1 MGSRQVMAEMGGKP
15 RQRGKKRPAPRSARA
30 KATPREVKALQRPQ
44 SFSKLGGFLSTS
56 SLLTFARVAGALA
69 GFVTQVVLARTLQAS
84 ALGLF
89 YSVTAT
95 AAIVSLIAAGGYPAI
110 APRFMSRYRERGKD
124 GLVAAFVA
132 RARRDATL
140 YVAIATLL
148 ILALAWLWPGFSFEA
163 RLALAGA
170 ALSMPALASIR
181 INGTFALVKRRF
193 ALCYLPD
200 TCIRPFLL
208 LAAIAVLVGLGVP
221 LSAAEASW
229 LLTFV
234 VSILA
239 LGQYVL
245 LGRIMPKSEGTP
257 ADAGRLAAV
266 WQREAK
272 PLILVAL
279 FTNFF
284 GDVAILM
291 VTPLMTSAETAALG
305 LCLKLSLL
313 VGFAVQVAHQVVVP
327 DLADAHSRKD
337 AASIG
342 EVMRKALA
350 FPLFATLA
358 ALAVVIVFGE
368 RILAIFGPEF
378 SSASLP
384 LVILMACQVFRAAFG
399 PSVPLLTVVGAQ
411 RENAVLAVGGLAVL
425 AIANVVLVPLYGVL
439 GAAIA
444 VVVATLA
451 GSIGAAIVLARV
463 SGLRT
468 DAVHL
473 IASARALR
481 AAHA

>member
-1 MGSRQVMAEMGGKP
+1 MEGKP
-15 RQRGKKRPAPRSARA
+15 RRRGKKKAAATGQFSPRAAKPAADSAPFA
-30 KATPREVKALQRPQ
+30 KLAAL
-44 SFSKLGGFLSTS
+44 LSTS
-56 SLLTFARVAGALA
+56 SLLTLARIAGALA
-69 GFVTQVVLARTLQAS
+69 GFATQIVLARALQAS

-124 GLVAAFVA
+124 GLVTAFVA
-132 RARRDATL
+132 RARRDATIH
-140 YVAIATLL
+140 VTVATLL
-148 ILALAWLWPGFSFEA
+148 ILVVAWMWPGFSFEA

-200 TCIRPFLL
+200 TCIRPILL
-208 LAAIAVLVGLGVP
+208 LAAVAVLVGLGIP

-229 LLTFV
+229 LLTV
-234 VSILA
+234 VLVVLA
-239 LGQYVL
+239 VGQYAL
-245 LGRIMPKSEGTP
+245 LARGMRHEAVP
-257 ADAGRLAAV
+257 ADAGRLAGV

-272 PLILVAL
+272 PLIVVAL

-284 GDVAILM
+284 GDVDILM
-291 VTPLMTSAETAALG
+291 VTPLVPSVETATLG

-327 DLADAHSRKD
+327 DLADAHARKD

-350 FPLFATLA
+350 FPLGMTLA
-358 ALAVVIVFGE
+358 ALIFVILFGE
-368 RILAIFGPEF
+368 RLLAIFGPEF
-378 SSASLP
+378 TGASLP
-384 LVILMACQVFRAAFG
+384 LIVLMACQVMRACFG
-399 PSVPLLTVVGAQ
+399 PSVTLLTVVGAQ
-411 RENAVLAVGGLAVL
+411 KENAMLALCGLAVL
-425 AIANVVLVPLYGVL
+425 AVANVVLVPLYGVL
-439 GAAIA
+439 GASIA
-444 VVVATLA
+444 VGIAMLA
-451 GSIGAAIVLARV
+451 GSIGAAIMLWRV

-468 DAVHL
+468 DAIHL

-481 AAHA
+481 AAPA